1 VQPLAGRWYESARAS
16 RAVGQHARDSHT
28 ESQQIDSPLYPELD
42 LVDVSSTSLAP
53 MDVEPAMAKH
63 QSIHIE
69 QLRQRLVPFKVSPS
83 SPARI

>member
-1 VQPLAGRWYESARAS
+1 M
-16 RAVGQHARDSHT
+16 

-53 MDVEPAMAKH
+53 MDVEPATAKH

-69 QLRQRLVPFKVSPS
+69 
-83 SPARI
+83 